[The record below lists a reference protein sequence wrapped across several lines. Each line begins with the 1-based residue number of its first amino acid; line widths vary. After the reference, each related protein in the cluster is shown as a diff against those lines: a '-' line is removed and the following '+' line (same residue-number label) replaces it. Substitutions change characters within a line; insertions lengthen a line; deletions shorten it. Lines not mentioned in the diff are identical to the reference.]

1 MILRSALLF
10 LICTTIS
17 AQGDEAIIDHDDND
31 RRHLQQPAQEG
42 EVVFDILTGEQI
54 TPSATSNESPVPAPT
69 PAFLEDGIIS
79 GTVYNDVNGNGQRD
93 QASSS
98 SQEESPV
105 SGVIVDLF
113 NCDTGA
119 QEGYTTTNSN
129 GYYALSISEKY
140 LPEDTTSK
148 NCYYIQYTVLDDTDN
163 DDSDTTVFTTP
174 PNGETSDIYL
184 GRGETIPNV
193 DAGIMQELLGGSNGV
208 FTEWTSY
215 FPTFAPSVSM
225 GTEDEADGASFES
238 TVTPTLS
245 PTLEQMTTTSPEVEE
260 TEAAIDEQDN
270 ESIVNLR
277 SSVRLQLSNIDT
289 RMKRDTLSLFESVC
303 ADFLN
308 SQIKNDSTAVPP
320 LNDLNCN
327 VLRQDIVEQERARVR
342 RQRRLRSLRLGRF
355 LDESTEPVNDGS
367 TSTTTAT
374 TTSSSISSSSSL
386 IVRVRVMGHT
396 NKTSSVQEAADV
408 KFRDVLVKTFN
419 DQGTQFTK
427 ALKEESASSMESSS
441 ETAEYFNDVGTITS
455 VVSSEV
461 IGGASG
467 AQKSSEGNKEGGGN
481 KGVVAAIVVCIVIGS
496 VFVIGLITL
505 RKRRRRRKQ
514 SNQSTETNADTAG
527 GMSDVGGNS
536 GGSGS
541 SSSDSMAISKAF
553 LRSAVPRFNTD
564 SPPCTPPSNITAAS
578 SFSPNSMCSYVGSD
592 GEVEI
597 LQDGLDAHPNAL
609 IRRDV
614 MAPPGQLG
622 LLVKGNANTIGYGPA
637 VHVIKPGSPMEGLL
651 HVEDRIVAIN
661 DVDTREF
668 SAEDIIQVM
677 TDTNG
682 SERKITVLSDQ
693 P

>member
-1 MILRSALLF
+1 MILRSAILF

-31 RRHLQQPAQEG
+31 RRHLQQPAEEE

-54 TPSATSNESPVPAPT
+54 TPSTTSNESPVPAPT

-79 GTVYNDVNGNGQRD
+79 GTVYNDANGNGQRD

-98 SQEESPV
+98 SSSSQEESPV
-105 SGVIVDLF
+105 SEVIVDLF
-113 NCDTGA
+113 NCNTGA

-129 GYYALSISEKY
+129 GYYSLSISEKY

-163 DDSDTTVFTTP
+163 DDDKTVFTTP

-184 GRGETIPNV
+184 GRGETILNV

-215 FPTFAPSVSM
+215 SPTFAPSVSM
-225 GTEDEADGASFES
+225 GTEDEADGASSES
-238 TVTPTLS
+238 TPTLS
-245 PTLEQMTTTSPEVEE
+245 PTLEQTTTTSPAVEE

-270 ESIVNLR
+270 ESMVNLR

-289 RMKRDTLSLFESVC
+289 RMKRDALSLFESVC

-327 VLRQDIVEQERARVR
+327 VLRQEIDEQERVRVR
-342 RQRRLRSLRLGRF
+342 RQRHLRSLRLGRF

-367 TSTTTAT
+367 TT
-374 TTSSSISSSSSL
+374 TTSISSSSL

-396 NKTSSVQEAADV
+396 NKTSSVQEATDV

-419 DQGTQFTK
+419 DQGTQFTN
-427 ALKEESASSMESSS
+427 ALKEESASSTESSS
-441 ETAEYFNDVGTITS
+441 ETAEYFNAVGTITS

-481 KGVVAAIVVCIVIGS
+481 KGVVATIVVCIVIGS

-505 RKRRRRRKQ
+505 RKRRRRREQ
-514 SNQSTETNADTAG
+514 SNQSTETNDDTAG
-527 GMSDVGGNS
+527 GMSNV
-536 GGSGS
+536 GS

-597 LQDGLDAHPNAL
+597 IQDGLDAHPNAL

-651 HVEDRIVAIN
+651 HVQDRIVAIN

-677 TDTNG
+677 TDTSG